1 MRVLLVDDHSLF
13 LEGMRN
19 LLQAHD
25 IEVVG
30 TASDGLEALAQA
42 RKLRP
47 DVIFMDI
54 EMPDCD
60 GLAAT
65 RLIKAELPEVQIV
78 MLTMHEEDEKLF
90 EAIKSGA
97 IGYLLK
103 DMDADDFVALLDGLQ
118 RGEPPLAS
126 GLTRR
131 ILQEF
136 TNAGVDESPPTHRAQ
151 DQYALTSRQIEV
163 LTLVAQGMTY
173 KEVGEALCLSERT
186 IKYHMGQIME
196 QLHLRNRAEVI
207 AWATRQGLVHSGSG
221 KPVTP

>member
-1 MRVLLVDDHSLF
+1 MPEASTCSVQQVKIDILSAPQYTFLL
-13 LEGMRN
+13 R
-19 LLQAHD
+19 
-25 IEVVG
+25 
-30 TASDGLEALAQA
+30 QA

-54 EMPDCD
+54 EMPDHD
-60 GLAAT
+60 GLTAT

-103 DMDADDFVALLDGLQ
+103 DMDADDFFALLDGLQ
-118 RGEPPLAS
+118 RGEPPLAP

-131 ILQEF
+131 ILQELGK
-136 TNAGVDESPPTHRAQ
+136 TGAGGSQPSDRTQNQ
-151 DQYALTSRQIEV
+151 DSLTPRQLEV

-173 KEVGEALCLSERT
+173 REAGEELCLSERT
-186 IKYHMGQIME
+186 VKYHMG
-196 QLHLRNRAEVI
+196 
-207 AWATRQGLVHSGSG
+207 
-221 KPVTP
+221 

>member
-19 LLQAHD
+19 LLLAHD

-30 TASDGLEALAQA
+30 TASDGLEALHQA

-60 GLAAT
+60 GLSAT
-65 RLIKAELPEVQIV
+65 RLIKSELPEAQIV
-78 MLTMHEEDEKLF
+78 MLTMHEEDVKLF

-97 IGYLLK
+97 SGYLLK
-103 DMDADDFVALLDGLQ
+103 DMNADDFFALLDGLQ
-118 RGEPPLAS
+118 RGEPPLAP
-126 GLTRR
+126 GLARR
-131 ILQEF
+131 ILREF
-136 TNAGVDESPPTHRAQ
+136 RNAGVDDSSPADGAQ
-151 DQYALTSRQIEV
+151 NQYSPTSRQLEV

-173 KEVGEALCLSERT
+173 KEAGKVLCLSERT
-186 IKYHMGQIME
+186 IKYHMRQIMN
-196 QLHLRNRAEVI
+196 QLHLRSRAEVI
-207 AWATRQGLVHSGSG
+207 AWATHQGLTHSE
-221 KPVTP
+221 